1 MITII
6 LEKGEYYPGQT
17 IKGNIELVPDTD
29 IYINDIE
36 LCFYFIE
43 NWNYLISDE
52 NSDKGN
58 YKQCISVFNIGV
70 NKYIPE
76 NDNNLIHLDPILHL
90 FPFEF
95 KFPDFLYPSFEYP
108 KHDFMVYLRYAL
120 LAKIKS
126 PYVQLS
132 TSNFI
137 FIHAI
142 SFKDNTSFFIENSFN
157 IKKWGIFGKGITKI
171 KASLP
176 MKCFTFSDNIPIHI
190 DVDNTLGKM
199 KVSLIKINLI
209 RKMALKDNL
218 NNYKEKYSHIDKV
231 LRKVFKV
238 EVRVGTKRDYDFILS
253 FNEISP
259 NEFSYFDNVN
269 LYNWTKRNC
278 EFMPSI
284 ESTIISCQYFLK
296 ITLYYDSFIKKADR
310 PRITIPLYVVHK
322 LQNNNFIPIPKDKNK
337 NVTIPEEVN
346 GDEIRK
352 QKENDFVFI
361 DKNNY
366 SKPMKGQFLSDQ
378 LNKAKTINSN
388 NTYIDNISHNNKEI
402 FNNQIKDKFDINNN
416 FNKNKDI
423 MNNSININKK
433 GNMNNLNLKSKTYIE
448 NNDKNNNNIYNE
460 QNNINKINE
469 IQDEDE
475 APICQFNNGNPQSN
489 LFNNNINNN
498 IINNYDN
505 NIYKEQKKNIIY
517 ENINE
522 VNIEDNNNNIGSSIN
537 DNKEKDDDI
546 NKFNLFS

>member
-52 NSDKGN
+52 NTDKGN

-70 NKYIPE
+70 NKYISE

-95 KFPDFLYPSFEYP
+95 KFPEFLYPSFEYP
-108 KHDFMVYLRYAL
+108 KHDFMVYLRYSL

-142 SFKDNTSFFIENSFN
+142 SLKDNTSFFIENSFN
-157 IKKWGIFGKGITKI
+157 IKKWGIFGKGITRI
-171 KASLP
+171 KAFLP
-176 MKCFTFSDNIPIHI
+176 MKSFTFSDNIPIHI

-199 KVSLIKINLI
+199 KVTIIKINLI
-209 RKMALKDNL
+209 RKMGLKDNK

-231 LRKVFKV
+231 FRKVFKV
-238 EVRVGTKRDYDFILS
+238 EVRIGTKRDFDYFLS
-253 FNEISP
+253 FNDISP

-278 EFMPSI
+278 EFIPSI

-310 PRITIPLYVVHK
+310 PRIRLPLYIVHK
-322 LQNNNFIPIPKDKNK
+322 LQNNNFIPISNNKNK
-337 NVTIPEEVN
+337 NITIPEEVN
-346 GDEIRK
+346 EDEIRK
-352 QKENDFVFI
+352 QKESDFVFI

-366 SKPMKGQFLSDQ
+366 NKSMKEHFLSDQ
-378 LNKAKTINSN
+378 LNRAKTINNN
-388 NTYIDNISHNNKEI
+388 NTYIDNISQNNKEI
-402 FNNQIKDKFDINNN
+402 FNNQIKDKYNINNN
-416 FNKNKDI
+416 LNKNEPI
-423 MNNSININKK
+423 MNNNIK
-433 GNMNNLNLKSKTYIE
+433 GNMNNLNLRSKTYIE
-448 NNDKNNNNIYNE
+448 NNEKNNNNIYYE

-475 APICQFNNGNPQSN
+475 APSCQFYNGNLQSN

-498 IINNYDN
+498 NIINKYDN
-505 NIYKEQKKNIIY
+505 NINKEQKKNIIY
-517 ENINE
+517 KNINE
-522 VNIEDNNNNIGSSIN
+522 VIGEDNNNIGSSIN

-546 NKFNLFS
+546 NNFNLFN